1 MSKIIN
7 GGSGTFSSSV
17 AGLLVYLELA
27 CALQAPGIVQPKEG
41 KVILGADV
49 SFPRGDG
56 KLFVLTQCWSLPRFN
71 ASAHL
76 RIFLERYRG
85 SSLSKH
91 CTFKV
96 DIYKMIKS

>member
-1 MSKIIN
+1 MSKMIN
-7 GGSGTFSSSV
+7 GGSGTFYSSV

-27 CALQAPGIVQPKEG
+27 CALQAPGIVQPEEG

-49 SFPRGDG
+49 SFPKGDG

-76 RIFLERYRG
+76 RIFWKDIGGHLFRSIAHSRW
-85 SSLSKH
+85 
-91 CTFKV
+91 TF
-96 DIYKMIKS
+96 IK

>member
-1 MSKIIN
+1 MSKMIN

-27 CALQAPGIVQPKEG
+27 CALQAPGIVQPEEG

-49 SFPRGDG
+49 SFPKGDG
-56 KLFVLTQCWSLPRFN
+56 KLFVLTQCWSLSRFN

-76 RIFLERYRG
+76 RMFWEDLGVI
-85 SSLSKH
+85 S
-91 CTFKV
+91 
-96 DIYKMIKS
+96 